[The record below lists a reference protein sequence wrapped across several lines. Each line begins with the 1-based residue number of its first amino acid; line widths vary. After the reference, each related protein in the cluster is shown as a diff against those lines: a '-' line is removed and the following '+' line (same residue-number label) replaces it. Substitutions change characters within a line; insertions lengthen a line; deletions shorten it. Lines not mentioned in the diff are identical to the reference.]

1 MVQSGHTAQQKIK
14 ELNRSGVMVCL
25 KDEAKRFKDIKE
37 ITGLS
42 PMGLTKILSGLEE
55 EGLIGRKTEGRWS
68 SYILTRKGEKMLFKM
83 TTLDMIIGK
92 IQDDGGKYHHDYSGT
107 KGSMELSGL
116 VWGIQDDLV
125 IGKEIGEKDNPLL
138 PDIVRSTQAYMFQ
151 EIKSAAKNNLI
162 KLDEKKKGQ
171 IVLGFVI
178 DYDDLVKSINDDS
191 LSQYGKT
198 ADKKTTKKKDKWDK
212 ANDELKEF
220 GPVV

>member
-1 MVQSGHTAQQKIK
+1 MKQSGNTAQQKIK
-14 ELNRSGVMVCL
+14 ELNRSGVMTCL
-25 KDEAKRFKDIKE
+25 KDEAKRFKDLKE
-37 ITGLS
+37 MTGLS

-92 IQDDGGKYHHDYSGT
+92 IQDEGGKYHHDYSGA

-125 IGKEIGEKDNPLL
+125 IGKEIGEKDNPML
-138 PDIVRSTQAYMFQ
+138 PDIARSTQAHIFR

-162 KLDEKKKGQ
+162 KLDDKKKGQ
-171 IVLGFVI
+171 MVLGFVI

-198 ADKKTTKKKDKWDK
+198 IDKKRKKNKWNK
-212 ANDELKEF
+212 ANDEIEEF
-220 GPVV
+220 GPV

>member
-1 MVQSGHTAQQKIK
+1 MVKSGNTAQQKIK
-14 ELNRSGVMVCL
+14 ELNRSGIMTCL

-42 PMGLTKILSGLEE
+42 PMGLTKILAGLEE
-55 EGLIGRKTEGRWS
+55 DGLIGRKTEGRWS
-68 SYILTRKGEKMLFKM
+68 SYILTRKGERMLFKM
-83 TTLDMIIGK
+83 TTLDMIINK
-92 IQDDGGKYHHDYSGT
+92 IQDDGGKYYHDYSGS

-116 VWGIQDDLV
+116 AWGIQDDLV
-125 IGKEIGEKDNPLL
+125 IDKEIGEKDNPLL
-138 PDIVRSTQAYMFQ
+138 PGIVRSTQAHMFR

-171 IVLGFVI
+171 MVLGFVI
-178 DYDDLVKSINDDS
+178 DYDNLIKSISDDS
-191 LSQYGKT
+191 LAQYKKNV
-198 ADKKTTKKKDKWDK
+198 DKKTKKKDKWDK

>member
-1 MVQSGHTAQQKIK
+1 MVQSGNTAQQKVK
-14 ELNRSGVMVCL
+14 ELNRSGVMTCL
-25 KDEAKRFKDIKE
+25 KDEAKRFKDLKKM
-37 ITGLS
+37 TGLS

-92 IQDDGGKYHHDYSGT
+92 IQDDGGKYHHDYSDA

-125 IGKEIGEKDNPLL
+125 IGKDIGEKDNPML
-138 PDIVRSTQAYMFQ
+138 PGIVRSTQAHIFR
-151 EIKSAAKNNLI
+151 EIKSAVKNNLI

-171 IVLGFVI
+171 MVLGFVI

-198 ADKKTTKKKDKWDK
+198 VDKKRKKGKWDK
-212 ANDELKEF
+212 ANDELEEF
-220 GPVV
+220 GPV

>member
-1 MVQSGHTAQQKIK
+1 MVQSGNTAQQKVK
-14 ELNRSGVMVCL
+14 ELNRSGVMTCL
-25 KDEAKRFKDIKE
+25 KDEAKRFKDLKKM
-37 ITGLS
+37 TGLS

-83 TTLDMIIGK
+83 TTLDMIISK
-92 IQDDGGKYHHDYSGT
+92 IQDDGGKYHHDYSDA

-125 IGKEIGEKDNPLL
+125 IGKDIGEKDNPML
-138 PDIVRSTQAYMFQ
+138 PGIVRSTQAHIFR
-151 EIKSAAKNNLI
+151 EIKSAVKNNLI

-171 IVLGFVI
+171 MVLGFVI

-198 ADKKTTKKKDKWDK
+198 VDKKRKKGKWDK
-212 ANDELKEF
+212 ANDELEEF
-220 GPVV
+220 GPV

>member
-1 MVQSGHTAQQKIK
+1 MVQSGNTAQQKIK

-25 KDEAKRFKDIKE
+25 KDEAKRFKDLKE
-37 ITGLS
+37 MTGLS
-42 PMGLTKILSGLEE
+42 PMGLTKILAGLEE

-92 IQDDGGKYHHDYSGT
+92 IQDDGGKYHHDYSGA

-125 IGKEIGEKDNPLL
+125 IGKEIGEKDNPML
-138 PDIVRSTQAYMFQ
+138 PGIVRSTQAHIFR

-171 IVLGFVI
+171 MVLGFVI

-191 LSQYGKT
+191 LLQYGKN
-198 ADKKTTKKKDKWDK
+198 AGKRTKKGKWDK

-220 GPVV
+220 GPAV